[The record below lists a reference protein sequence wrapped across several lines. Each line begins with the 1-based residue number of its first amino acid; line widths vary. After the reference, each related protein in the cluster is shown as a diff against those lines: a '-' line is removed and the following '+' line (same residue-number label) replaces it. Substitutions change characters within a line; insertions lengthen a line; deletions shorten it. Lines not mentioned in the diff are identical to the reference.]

1 MSLLNVPAVLIE
13 PAVEIEPAVLI
24 SAGSI
29 STSRLKNCTAKNY
42 NFYDLF
48 NILVL
53 PYMKSGEGV
62 EFYNKC

>member
-1 MSLLNVPAVLIE
+1 MSLLNVTAVLIE
-13 PAVEIEPAVLI
+13 PAVENKPAVLI

-29 STSRLKNCTAKNY
+29 STSRLKNGTAKNY
-42 NFYDLF
+42 NLF